1 MTLGAIDG
9 YLEQLADELV
19 RMGLRQRRIARI
31 LAEVRDHLEESARRL
46 RAQGRTADVAQREAV
61 ARFGS
66 PAALARSY
74 LDALA
79 EGAALANGAVFS
91 PDTLAATSRPVGRAV
106 TATRRGK
113 GGKGMQVVE
122 YRPELLPAL
131 RRLANQHLASVPPG
145 WELTE
150 RQLATVLRDPD
161 QEGTYFREEPD
172 HGTTETFCVMG
183 QGQLV
188 AAASLW
194 RSDRNDPRWT
204 NGQYVQK
211 YRDSGQANWI
221 LADPQSEKGL
231 QILLETFA
239 QRARR
244 LGCDS
249 LSAGGGLHVCRHSM
263 PASWPHLITGL
274 QDFGFEVEQHGI
286 LMYRSLQDADPGEP
300 PAIDGL
306 TFEWQLDPEAP
317 EWELHALLDGK
328 RIGECGVWGLSRHVA
343 DRPDY
348 RHWINFEWT
357 EVAEPYQRQGI
368 GSWLVREQLRRH
380 RERGAKHALRREWFY
395 HREELGF
402 YAALGFER
410 LQEWWSYRME
420 GL

>member
-1 MTLGAIDG
+1 MTPGAIDG
-9 YLEQLADELV
+9 YLRQFADELA
-19 RMGLRQRRIARI
+19 RAGLHRRRRVRI
-31 LAEVRDHLEESARRL
+31 LAEVRDHLKESARRL
-46 RAQGRTADVAQREAV
+46 CAQGRAADAARQEAV
-61 ARFGS
+61 TRFG
-66 PAALARSY
+66 PPVALARSY

-79 EGAALANGAVFS
+79 AGAVLTNGAVVS
-91 PDTLAATSRPVGRAV
+91 LDRLSVVSWP
-106 TATRRGK
+106 ATRHDK
-113 GGKGMQVVE
+113 GGNGMQVVE
-122 YRPELLPAL
+122 YRPQLLPDL
-131 RRLANQHLASVPPG
+131 TRLANQHLASVPPG

-150 RQLATVLRDPD
+150 HQLATVLRDPD
-161 QEGTYFREEPD
+161 QEGAYFREEPD
-172 HGTTETFCVMG
+172 HGTTETLCVLDKDR
-183 QGQLV
+183 LV

-194 RSDRNDPRWT
+194 RSDRSDPRWT
-204 NGQYVQK
+204 NGQYERK
-211 YRDSGQANWI
+211 YRDSGQALWI
-221 LADPQSEKGL
+221 LADPQSGQGL
-231 QILLETFA
+231 QLLLETFA

-249 LSAGGGLHVCRHSM
+249 LSAGGGLCFGRHGM
-263 PASWPHLITGL
+263 PASWPHLTVGL
-274 QDFGFEVEQHGI
+274 QNFGFEVEQHGV

-306 TFEWQLDPEAP
+306 TFEWQLDPEGP

-348 RHWINFEWT
+348 GHWINLEWT

-380 RERGAKHALRREWFY
+380 RERGAKYALRREWFD
-395 HREELGF
+395 HPEELSF
-402 YAALGFER
+402 HEALGFEH

>member
-1 MTLGAIDG
+1 MTPGAIDG
-9 YLEQLADELV
+9 YLEQLADELA
-19 RMGLRQRRIARI
+19 RAELYRRRRARI

-46 RAQGRTADVAQREAV
+46 RAQGRAADVAQREAV
-61 ARFGS
+61 ARFGP

-91 PDTLAATSRPVGRAV
+91 LDTLAATSRPAGRSV
-106 TATRRGK
+106 TARHPNK
-113 GGKGMQVVE
+113 GGKSMQVVE

-150 RQLATVLRDPD
+150 QQLATVLGDPD

-172 HGTTETFCVMG
+172 HGTTETFCVLDR
-183 QGQLV
+183 GQLV

-194 RSDRNDPRWT
+194 RSDRDDPRWT
-204 NGQYVQK
+204 NGQYERK
-211 YRDSGQANWI
+211 YRDSGQAGFI
-221 LADPQSEKGL
+221 LADPQSGKGL
-231 QILLETFA
+231 QVLLETFA

-244 LGCDS
+244 LECDS
-249 LSAGGGLHVCRHSM
+249 LSTGGGLCVGRHGM
-263 PASWPHLITGL
+263 PASWPHLIAGL
-274 QDFGFEVEQHGI
+274 QDFGFEVEQHGV
-286 LMYRSLQDADPGEP
+286 LMYRSLQDAGPGES

-306 TFEWQLDPEAP
+306 TFEWQLDAEGP

-348 RHWINFEWT
+348 RHWINVEWT

-380 RERGAKHALRREWFY
+380 RERGAKHALRREWLTDPVALSFY
-395 HREELGF
+395 E
-402 YAALGFER
+402 ALGFER
-410 LQEWWSYRME
+410 LQEWWSYRMD

>member
-1 MTLGAIDG
+1 MTPGAIDG
-9 YLEQLADELV
+9 YLEQLADELA
-19 RMGLRQRRIARI
+19 RAGLHRRRRARI
-31 LAEVRDHLEESARRL
+31 LSEVRDHLEESARRL
-46 RAQGRTADVAQREAV
+46 RAQGHTADVAQEEAV

-79 EGAALANGAVFS
+79 AGAALTNGAVFS
-91 PDTLAATSRPVGRAV
+91 LDTLAIASRP
-106 TATRRGK
+106 TTRRGK

-131 RRLANQHLASVPPG
+131 TRLANQHIASVPPG

-150 RQLATVLRDPD
+150 RQLATVLRDLD
-161 QEGTYFREEPD
+161 QDGTYFREEPD
-172 HGTTETFCVMG
+172 HGTMETFCVLDK
-183 QGQLV
+183 GQLV

-204 NGQYVQK
+204 NGQYERK
-211 YRDSGQANWI
+211 FRDSGQANWI
-221 LADPQSEKGL
+221 LADPQSGKGL
-231 QILLETFA
+231 QILLETLA

-249 LSAGGGLHVCRHSM
+249 LSAGGSLCVGRHGM
-263 PASWPHLITGL
+263 PASWPHLIAGL
-274 QDFGFEVEQHGI
+274 QDFGFEVEQHGV

-348 RHWINFEWT
+348 RHWINIEWA

-380 RERGAKHALRREWFY
+380 QERGAKHALRREWFY
-395 HREELGF
+395 HPEELGF
-402 YAALGFER
+402 YEALGFER

>member
-1 MTLGAIDG
+1 MTPGAIDG
-9 YLEQLADELV
+9 YLQRLADELA
-19 RMGLRQRRIARI
+19 RAGLHRRRRARI

-46 RAQGRTADVAQREAV
+46 RAQGLAADAAQQEAV

-66 PAALARSY
+66 PAVLAHSY
-74 LDALA
+74 LNALA

-91 PDTLAATSRPVGRAV
+91 LDTLATASRPAGRSV
-106 TATRRGK
+106 TARHPNK
-113 GGKGMQVVE
+113 GGKSMQVVE

-150 RQLATVLRDPD
+150 QQLATVLGDPD

-172 HGTTETFCVMG
+172 HGTTETFCVLDR
-183 QGQLV
+183 GQLV

-194 RSDRNDPRWT
+194 RSDRDDPRWT
-204 NGQYVQK
+204 NGQYERK
-211 YRDSGQANWI
+211 YRDSGQAGFI
-221 LADPQSEKGL
+221 LADPQSGKGL
-231 QILLETFA
+231 QVLLETFA

-244 LGCDS
+244 LECDS
-249 LSAGGGLHVCRHSM
+249 LSTGGGLCVARHGM
-263 PASWPHLITGL
+263 PASWPHLIAGL
-274 QDFGFEVEQHGI
+274 QDFGFEVEQHGV
-286 LMYRSLQDADPGEP
+286 LMYRSLQDAGPGES

-306 TFEWQLDPEAP
+306 TFEWQLDAEGP

-348 RHWINFEWT
+348 RHWINVEWT

-380 RERGAKHALRREWFY
+380 RERGAKQALRREWLTDPVALSFY
-395 HREELGF
+395 E
-402 YAALGFER
+402 ALGFER
-410 LQEWWSYRME
+410 LQEWWSYRMD

>member
-1 MTLGAIDG
+1 MTPGAIDD
-9 YLEQLADELV
+9 YLERLADELA
-19 RMGLRQRRIARI
+19 RMGLHRRRSARI
-31 LAEVRDHLEESARRL
+31 LAEVRDHLEESARKL
-46 RAQGRTADVAQREAV
+46 CTQGHTADIAQQEAV
-61 ARFGS
+61 ARFGP

-79 EGAALANGAVFS
+79 AGAVLTNGAVFS
-91 PDTLAATSRPVGRAV
+91 LDTLATASRP
-106 TATRRGK
+106 ATRHGK

-131 RRLANQHLASVPPG
+131 TRLANQHLASVPPG

-150 RQLATVLRDPD
+150 HQLATVLRDPD
-161 QEGTYFREEPD
+161 QEGAYFREEPD
-172 HGTTETFCVMG
+172 HGTTETFCVLDK
-183 QGQLV
+183 GQLV

-194 RSDRNDPRWT
+194 RPDRNDPRWT
-204 NGQYVQK
+204 NGQYERK
-211 YRDSGQANWI
+211 YRDSGQALWI
-221 LADPQSEKGL
+221 LADPQSGKGL
-231 QILLETFA
+231 QLLLETFA
-239 QRARR
+239 ERARR

-249 LSAGGGLHVCRHSM
+249 LSAGGGLCFGRHGM
-263 PASWPHLITGL
+263 PASWPHLSAGL
-274 QDFGFEVEQHGI
+274 QDFGFEVEQHGV
-286 LMYRSLQDADPGEP
+286 LMCRSLQDADPGEP

-328 RIGECGVWGLSRHVA
+328 QIGECGVWGLSRHVS

-348 RHWINFEWT
+348 GCWINIEWA

-380 RERGAKHALRREWFY
+380 RERGAKYALRREWFY
-395 HREELGF
+395 HPVELGF
-402 YAALGFER
+402 YEALGFER
-410 LQEWWSYRME
+410 LQEWWNYRME